1 MGLGN
6 PGSRYDLTRHNVG
19 ERAVVACAASAG
31 ETFSKMKS
39 HGMVAI
45 ANHPEGIRLHLA
57 TTTSFMNVSGAP
69 VRAMLAFY
77 KIPAEQLIVVHDEL
91 DLEPGVVR
99 LKKGGGHAGHN
110 GIRDVAQALG
120 TPEFLRIRVGIGRPE
135 GRIPPADYV
144 LQKHTPEQE
153 QTMAQTFSTVG
164 SAIEL
169 LATEGL
175 TAAQG
180 RIHSPSADA

>member
-6 PGSRYDLTRHNVG
+6 PGPRYELTRHNVG
-19 ERAVVACAASAG
+19 ERAVVACAGSAG

-39 HGMVAI
+39 HGLVA
-45 ANHPEGIRLHLA
+45 AVKHPEGIRLNLA
-57 TTTSFMNVSGAP
+57 TTSSFMNVSGAP

-77 KIPAEQLIVVHDEL
+77 KIVPERLIVVHDEL
-91 DLEPGVVR
+91 DLDPGVVK

-110 GIRDVAQALG
+110 GIRDIAQALG

-144 LQKHTPEQE
+144 LQKHTAEQE
-153 QTMAQTFSTVG
+153 EQMAQTFTTVC